1 MPKEAKEVQEVENTE
16 STQEVSQAQT
26 SELESS
32 QEATQSN
39 GQEAE
44 KNSEKGFFAKVI
56 DKAKEA
62 TSELFSTESSQE
74 QKEAKQAT
82 QTTQTTQT
90 TPKLKSILKK
100 GVKFTSVR
108 AFLYKGEGEFVLK
121 IGAYPYTI
129 QSGEVFIVPN
139 DKTAQYLH
147 YKEQLFSEIT
157 E

>member
-1 MPKEAKEVQEVENTE
+1 MPKEAKEVQDDLKVDTDANLR
-16 STQEVSQAQT
+16 A

-39 GQEAE
+39 EQKAE
-44 KNSEKGFFAKVI
+44 QNSEKGFFAKAV

-62 TSELFSTESSQE
+62 TSELFSTESNQE
-74 QKEAKQAT
+74 QKESK
-82 QTTQTTQT
+82 TTQATQT
-90 TPKLKSILKK
+90 TPKLKSILKR
-100 GVKFTSVR
+100 GVKFTSVT
-108 AFLYKGEGEFVLK
+108 AFFYKGEGEFILK
-121 IGAYPYTI
+121 IGAYPYII

-139 DKTAQYLH
+139 DKTAQYLR

>member
-1 MPKEAKEVQEVENTE
+1 MSKGQIQEVENLGQIE
-16 STQEVSQAQT
+16 ERT
-26 SELESS
+26 SEVDFSQEPRESS
-32 QEATQSN
+32 EPK
-39 GQEAE
+39 AE
-44 KNSEKGFFAKVI
+44 KNSEKGFFAKAV

-62 TSELFSTESSQE
+62 TSELFGTESSQE
-74 QKEAKQAT
+74 QKEAKQ
-82 QTTQTTQT
+82 TTQATQT

-100 GVKFTSVR
+100 GVKFTSVT
-108 AFLYKGEGEFVLK
+108 AFLYKGEGEFILK

-139 DKTAQYLH
+139 DKTAQYLR

>member
-1 MPKEAKEVQEVENTE
+1 MPKEAKEAQEVEK
-16 STQEVSQAQT
+16 A
-26 SELESS
+26 ESS

-39 GQEAE
+39 EQTEQEAE
-44 KNSEKGFFAKVI
+44 QNSEKGFFAKAV
-56 DKAKEA
+56 DKAKETA
-62 TSELFSTESSQE
+62 SELFSTESTQE
-74 QKEAKQAT
+74 QKESKPT
-82 QTTQTTQT
+82 QS

-100 GVKFTSVR
+100 GVKFTSVT

-129 QSGEVFIVPN
+129 ESGEVFIVPN
-139 DKTAQYLH
+139 DKTAQYLR

>member
-1 MPKEAKEVQEVENTE
+1 MPKEAKEAQEVENDLKVDTDANLRASE
-16 STQEVSQAQT
+16 EA
-26 SELESS
+26 SELESA
-32 QEATQSN
+32 QEAN
-39 GQEAE
+39 EQEAK
-44 KNSEKGFFAKVI
+44 KNSEKGFFAKAV

-74 QKEAKQAT
+74 QKEAKQ
-82 QTTQTTQT
+82 TTQA

-100 GVKFTSVR
+100 GVKFTSVT
-108 AFLYKGEGEFVLK
+108 AFLYKGEGEFILK
-121 IGAYPYTI
+121 IGAYPYII

-139 DKTAQYLH
+139 DKTAQYLR

>member
-1 MPKEAKEVQEVENTE
+1 MPKEAKEAQEVEKAE
-16 STQEVSQAQT
+16 SSQEVSET
-26 SELESS
+26 T

-39 GQEAE
+39 AQTEQKAE
-44 KNSEKGFFAKVI
+44 QKSEKGFFAKAL
-56 DKAKEA
+56 DKAKES
-62 TSELFSTESSQE
+62 TSELFSAESSQE
-74 QKEAKQAT
+74 AEQAKPAQA
-82 QTTQTTQT
+82 

-100 GVKFTSVR
+100 GVKFTSVT
-108 AFLYKGEGEFVLK
+108 AFIYKGEGEFILK

-139 DKTAQYLH
+139 DKTAQYLR